1 MSINVVSIV
10 FHCFSPINL
19 CSRFF
24 AFFFSRSPFWTTRR
38 SAGASEPPTTRAPP
52 GRSVRSAEFGS
63 GLVDL
68 LVDLQRVEGRIEL
81 LRGRMTFG

>member
-38 SAGASEPPTTRAPP
+38 SADASVRPTTRAPP
-52 GRSVRSAEFGS
+52 GVRSGHLVARGNVDALEFGGKKRS
-63 GLVDL
+63 TKD
-68 LVDLQRVEGRIEL
+68 
-81 LRGRMTFG
+81 

>member
-38 SAGASEPPTTRAPP
+38 SADASVRPTTRAPP
-52 GRSVRSAEFGS
+52 GETLMYSNSVEKREARKTDHRFALEAWFPHKDTS
-63 GLVDL
+63 
-68 LVDLQRVEGRIEL
+68 Q
-81 LRGRMTFG
+81 